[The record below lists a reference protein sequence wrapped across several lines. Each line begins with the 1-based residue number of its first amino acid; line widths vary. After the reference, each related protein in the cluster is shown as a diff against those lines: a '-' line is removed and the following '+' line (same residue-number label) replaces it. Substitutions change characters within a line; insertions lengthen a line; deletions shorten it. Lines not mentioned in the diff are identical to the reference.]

1 MLLDFYLRRVQQMLQ
16 IRQHL
21 RPSVA
26 DIGADCNSVVF
37 FIDHELARTQIY
49 PLTLYGRQLRQSTG
63 LRLNLVPAESLL
75 RTDGTAPP
83 AAPQVKRVFVQ
94 APANAD
100 ASTVTRLMQAV
111 RRACPEAAICYLDWM
126 APIDVRHAGVL
137 DPFIDSYI
145 TKQTFRDPADFQAE
159 FVGDSNLSDHYF
171 RRMGKPMPSVRYAFP
186 AGFERKLILGSNFG
200 FSPQMLDMFR
210 RQHPPAGKR
219 DIGLHARIAT
229 KGVDWYQ
236 FMREEALQAALS
248 VRASGVICLIE
259 GRVRRPQFFAEMRR
273 SQLCYSPFGYGEVCW
288 RDYEAF
294 ATGALLIKPDM
305 GHLRTFPEVFL
316 PGETYVPLRWDSA
329 DLTAQVQHWLADTTA
344 RQRISDAASELMH
357 QHIRREEP
365 RLPFEQVLALRQL

>member
-1 MLLDFYLRRVQQMLQ
+1 MLIDFYFRRLQQMLLS
-16 IRQHL
+16 RQRL
-21 RPSVA
+21 RASVA
-26 DIGADCNSVVF
+26 EISADCNSVVF

-49 PLTLYGRQLRQSTG
+49 PLVLYGRQLRRQND
-63 LRLNLVPAESLL
+63 LRLNLVPTQALL
-75 RTDGTAPP
+75 DAPAGA

-94 APANAD
+94 APLNAD
-100 ASTVTRLMQAV
+100 AAAVEALMQAV

-137 DPFIDSYI
+137 DPYIDSYI
-145 TKQTFRDPADFQAE
+145 TKQTFSDPARFHAE

-210 RQHPPAGKR
+210 RRFPGQGQR

-236 FMREEALQAALS
+236 HMREEALQAALA
-248 VRASGVICLIE
+248 VRAAGVNCVIE
-259 GRVRRPQFFAEMRR
+259 GRVRRPAFFAEMRR

-294 ATGALLIKPDM
+294 ATGAVLLKPDM
-305 GHLRTFPEVFL
+305 GHLRTFPEVFR
-316 PGETYVPLRWDSA
+316 PGETYVALRWDSS
-329 DLTAQVQHWLADTTA
+329 DLLPQVQHWLADALA
-344 RQRISDAASELMH
+344 RQRMSEAAFELMH
-357 QHIRREEP
+357 QHVRREEP
-365 RLPFEQVLALRQL
+365 RLPFEQVLALHPL